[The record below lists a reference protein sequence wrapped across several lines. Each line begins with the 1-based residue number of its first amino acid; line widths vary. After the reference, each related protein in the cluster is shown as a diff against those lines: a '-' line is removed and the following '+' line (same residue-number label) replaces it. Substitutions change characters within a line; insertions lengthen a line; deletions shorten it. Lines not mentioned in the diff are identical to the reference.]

1 MKALVAELGGTGAD
15 GNPVRAFYLGKEL
28 NFYLHYENS
37 IPIPVKASA
46 NSGNIIR
53 LTRVVELKIYG
64 VVHVPELVNVVETYL
79 QRHHIVKLVISFFCH
94 LIKPNLYKSEEKLLK
109 KQTFPYKNTTIT
121 KKCGNFV
128 PKFRNRMIMRRNS
141 FLSSATVK
149 KQGRTAYYKML
160 EDVHQGELIQVRRGV
175 YANIDQLSGNMTDIN
190 TIVPDGILCLWS
202 AWNIHQLTTSMPQAF
217 HVAVKRDRKVTVPSF
232 PKIEIHHYTES
243 ILKLGIMKMKIDGF
257 NIRVYDVER
266 SVCDAVKFR
275 NKVGMDVCSEIINNY
290 LERPNRNLSRVMDYA
305 RILRVGTILEQY
317 LQVKL

>member
-1 MKALVAELGGTGAD
+1 M
-15 GNPVRAFYLGKEL
+15 
-28 NFYLHYENS
+28 
-37 IPIPVKASA
+37 
-46 NSGNIIR
+46 
-53 LTRVVELKIYG
+53 
-64 VVHVPELVNVVETYL
+64 
-79 QRHHIVKLVISFFCH
+79 
-94 LIKPNLYKSEEKLLK
+94 LK

-175 YANIDQLSGNMTDIN
+175 YANIDQLSGDMTDIN

-290 LERPNRNLSRVMDYA
+290 LERPNRNLSRLMDYA

>member
-1 MKALVAELGGTGAD
+1 
-15 GNPVRAFYLGKEL
+15 
-28 NFYLHYENS
+28 
-37 IPIPVKASA
+37 
-46 NSGNIIR
+46 
-53 LTRVVELKIYG
+53 
-64 VVHVPELVNVVETYL
+64 
-79 QRHHIVKLVISFFCH
+79 
-94 LIKPNLYKSEEKLLK
+94 
-109 KQTFPYKNTTIT
+109 
-121 KKCGNFV
+121 
-128 PKFRNRMIMRRNS
+128 MIMRRNS

-275 NKVGMDVCSEIINNY
+275 NIVGMDVCSEIINNY
-290 LERPNRNLSRVMDYA
+290 LERPNRNLSRLMDYA

>member
-1 MKALVAELGGTGAD
+1 M
-15 GNPVRAFYLGKEL
+15 
-28 NFYLHYENS
+28 
-37 IPIPVKASA
+37 
-46 NSGNIIR
+46 
-53 LTRVVELKIYG
+53 
-64 VVHVPELVNVVETYL
+64 
-79 QRHHIVKLVISFFCH
+79 
-94 LIKPNLYKSEEKLLK
+94 LK

-232 PKIEIHHYTES
+232 PKIEIHHFKES

-275 NKVGMDVCSEIINNY
+275 NKVGMDVCSEIINNS
-290 LERPNRNLSRVMDYA
+290 LERPNRNLSRLMDYA

>member
-1 MKALVAELGGTGAD
+1 
-15 GNPVRAFYLGKEL
+15 
-28 NFYLHYENS
+28 
-37 IPIPVKASA
+37 
-46 NSGNIIR
+46 
-53 LTRVVELKIYG
+53 
-64 VVHVPELVNVVETYL
+64 
-79 QRHHIVKLVISFFCH
+79 
-94 LIKPNLYKSEEKLLK
+94 
-109 KQTFPYKNTTIT
+109 
-121 KKCGNFV
+121 
-128 PKFRNRMIMRRNS
+128 MIMRRNS

-290 LERPNRNLSRVMDYA
+290 LERPNRNLSRLMDYA
-305 RILRVGTILEQY
+305 RKLRVGTILEQY

>member
-1 MKALVAELGGTGAD
+1 MG
-15 GNPVRAFYLGKEL
+15 
-28 NFYLHYENS
+28 
-37 IPIPVKASA
+37 
-46 NSGNIIR
+46 
-53 LTRVVELKIYG
+53 
-64 VVHVPELVNVVETYL
+64 
-79 QRHHIVKLVISFFCH
+79 Q
-94 LIKPNLYKSEEKLLK
+94 
-109 KQTFPYKNTTIT
+109 
-121 KKCGNFV
+121 
-128 PKFRNRMIMRRNS
+128 NS

-290 LERPNRNLSRVMDYA
+290 LERPNRNLSKLMDYA
-305 RILRVGTILEQY
+305 RKLRVGTILEQY